1 MSDAAATDRPVWG
14 EGVRALRGLHG
25 LTQEQLAEAAG
36 TTQTTISRIET
47 GSTEI
52 SDALR
57 VRIARVLQTDPH
69 ALFPYREDV
78 A

>member
-1 MSDAAATDRPVWG
+1 MSKPPPENRPVWG
-14 EGVRALRGLHG
+14 EGVRALRGLHR

-36 TTQTTISRIET
+36 TTQTTISRLEKGT
-47 GSTEI
+47 QDI

-69 ALFPYREDV
+69 ALFPYREG
-78 A
+78 AA